1 MYSHLDADDA
11 STLVGLQQ
19 SLATYE
25 PQLAAIVVR
34 NLLRWLREA
43 GVGPIDR
50 VPKDEEHPQTEE
62 VVHALCHI
70 PCLQPSLTAHVPC
83 LRDASQV
90 STKKRTRTPISS
102 DAARIIDAHLSEY
115 RALRSTGGRAALVE
129 RIKAALVAPIEGAE
143 MLTELVIEGRL
154 ANQMKKANKKYRNS

>member
-1 MYSHLDADDA
+1 MLF
-11 STLVGLQQ
+11 
-19 SLATYE
+19 ATSPVYN
-25 PQLAAIVVR
+25 PR
-34 NLLRWLREA
+34 SR
-43 GVGPIDR
+43 
-50 VPKDEEHPQTEE
+50 
-62 VVHALCHI
+62 
-70 PCLQPSLTAHVPC
+70 LTCRA

-115 RALRSTGGRAALVE
+115 RALSSTGGRAALVE
-129 RIKAALVAPIEGAE
+129 RIKAALAAPIEGAE